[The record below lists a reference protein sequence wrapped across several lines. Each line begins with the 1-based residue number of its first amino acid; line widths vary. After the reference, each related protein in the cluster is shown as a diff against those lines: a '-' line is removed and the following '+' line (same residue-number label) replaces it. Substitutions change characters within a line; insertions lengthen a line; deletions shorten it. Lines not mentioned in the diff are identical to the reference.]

1 MSNSAFGRV
10 SIMPI
15 FRKALD
21 EPDRSLA
28 MLGVLL
34 AAGLTVWLA
43 LNMNEVTYTVAGI
56 VSLLACLA
64 YLVMRGRSSVTSSPI
79 SLVEA
84 KPSTYLL
91 LNILFCLLFSYSII
105 SLYLRPDLY
114 TRPVGY
120 FVSIALM
127 VAILGVEILFL
138 PSRRSCTYFA
148 LFKIILI
155 ALSLEWS
162 QVLLFSG
169 PVGVDPWWH
178 QWFTTSMLDEGH
190 IPAGELYSQFP
201 VMHLVVGAT
210 SLITDLSYKM
220 STMLS
225 ICLLHVVCNTMFMF
239 LIGKLVHSFKA
250 GLLAALLL
258 AVANFHIWLGYWTVP
273 NTLAATL
280 ILIIIYLLF
289 KVKGA
294 KPVAGMAL
302 ALLSMGVL
310 MLTHTIGALSLAI
323 LLFLFWLGFAAYH
336 RMYLKRDSLPHP
348 RRFPR
353 NVLPRIKANLPIN
366 LYLPVLFT
374 AALMGWWRHTG
385 HLELLVR
392 WSRIGF
398 GASYFSAPPPDI
410 PVTPL
415 PPDIPVSPP
424 PEVTPTEL
432 VANWTQSIPVSEQ
445 LFVVIGLFLFFGI
458 SFIGVLYLIS
468 QRHGNRYSFPAVL
481 GGFVLL
487 AIAFFGMC
495 TERWILADRWIFLS
509 QILLAIPVGAAFLL
523 LCGLSK
529 NKLTKVS
536 PVVMLFLALSFPM
549 IVSPTANLDNRTFL
563 PNVTVRY
570 AVTES
575 EAQAMDTLLS
585 MGVRK
590 IGTDAYYDKLLIGR
604 EKDIELVQIDDPLI
618 TGDFNALDLHDTMV
632 VIREEMAQ
640 HPIKF
645 KYGTYQLDYDARHA
659 LAEQHFSKTYDCGS
673 VSAFLK

>member
-1 MSNSAFGRV
+1 
-10 SIMPI
+10 MPI

-34 AAGLTVWLA
+34 ATGLTVWLA

-64 YLVMRGRSSVTSSPI
+64 YLGIRGRSSVTPSPI

-239 LIGKLVHSFKA
+239 LIGKLVHSARA
-250 GLLAALLL
+250 GLMAALLL

-289 KVKGA
+289 KVKGG

-336 RMYLKRDSLPHP
+336 RMYPKRDSLPQP

-353 NVLPRIKANLPIN
+353 NVLPRMKANLPIN
-366 LYLPVLFT
+366 LYLPVLFA

-385 HLELLVR
+385 HLELLQR

-398 GASYFSAPPPDI
+398 GASYFSAPPPDV
-410 PVTPL
+410 PVSPL
-415 PPDIPVSPP
+415 PPDVPVTPVTPP

-432 VANWTQSIPVSEQ
+432 VANWTQNIPVSEQ
-445 LFVVIGLFLFFGI
+445 LFVVIGILLFFGV

-468 QRHGNRYSFPAVL
+468 QRHENRYSFPAVL

-495 TERWILADRWIFLS
+495 TERWILADRWVFLS
-509 QILLAIPVGAAFLL
+509 QILLAIPVGAALLL

-529 NKLTKVS
+529 NKLTKAS
-536 PVVMLFLALSFPM
+536 LVVMLLLALSFPM
-549 IVSPTANLDNRTFL
+549 IVSPTANLDNHTFL
-563 PNVTVRY
+563 PHVTVRC

-575 EAQAMDTLLS
+575 EAQAMDTLLGV
-585 MGVRK
+585 GVRE
-590 IGTDAYYDKLLIGR
+590 IGTDINYQKMLIGR
-604 EKDIELVQIDDPLI
+604 EKDIELVQIDDSLI
-618 TGDFNALDLHDTMV
+618 TGNFSALDLHGSML
-632 VIREEMAQ
+632 VIREEMVQ
-640 HPIKF
+640 YPIRF
-645 KYGTYQLDYDARHA
+645 RYGTYQLGYDARHA
-659 LAEQHFSKTYDCGS
+659 LTEQQFSKTYDCGS